1 MVTRTWKRNEKQ
13 RHKMRCGVRRGMSF
27 LRKIAGEENAES
39 SRSSQQSPFLTWEKR
54 LGLKSKRH
62 PDEMG

>member
-1 MVTRTWKRNEKQ
+1 
-13 RHKMRCGVRRGMSF
+13 MSF

-39 SRSSQQSPFLTWEKR
+39 SSSQQSPFLTWEKR